1 MFTMLLGSR
10 QKHVGMSGFSLKEM
24 PGESF
29 SQVSRQKGSLFYYEV
44 LRNYVHNTLK
54 VSVSLHM
61 IIESPQTSYELAC
74 RLLRLPFYMVK
85 LRLSRVR

>member
-1 MFTMLLGSR
+1 
-10 QKHVGMSGFSLKEM
+10 M

-29 SQVSRQKGSLFYYEV
+29 SQVSRQKGSLFYFYYEV

-54 VSVSLHM
+54 ISVSLHM

-74 RLLRLPFYMVK
+74 RLLRLPFYMAK
-85 LRLSRVR
+85 LRLSKVR